1 MSRAIDRHHTGAE
14 HAPHALPPTRLTVDG
29 MMAPQNAHTARRA
42 DGEPRPDSPS
52 SAERPAAAPIEVEI
66 RDGTV
71 FAADMESRT
80 HALAIAD
87 LAGRAAEPNPFMHPA
102 FIKAAAAEYGPA
114 AIAVLFAWR
123 GEARDP
129 HALLGALVLRRLRT
143 PFRLWS
149 ASVEGRFHDFSFLS
163 TPVVD
168 ASALEPVLTAILDAM
183 AGSSLPKRLSFSLI
197 GDEGP
202 VMTGL
207 KTVLR
212 QRHSPLAVMASYR
225 RALAR
230 SDNPAAFT
238 PSASTRKKLRQYR
251 RRLAE
256 QGPVAVTRHQTPAE
270 VTMALEEFLQL
281 EASGWKGR
289 AGTALISRAADADFA
304 RAAFPAMAA
313 TGDAVIDVLRLD
325 GKAAAIQILARSGR
339 GYFTWKIAYDEA
351 LRDYSPG
358 VLLVEDYTTHLM
370 SDPAVGFLDSCSHDD
385 TGFMAALW
393 KDRQPIADV
402 IFDVRPGERAGTV
415 LLTAL
420 ERNLLNLR
428 GRLKSLYYRYK
439 DRRKP
444 ART

>member
-1 MSRAIDRHHTGAE
+1 MSRPMDRHYTGAE
-14 HAPHALPPTRLTVDG
+14 HAPHALPPTRAPVDG
-29 MMAPQNAHTARRA
+29 MIAPQNAHATRDP
-42 DGEPRPDSPS
+42 DGEPGSASPS
-52 SAERPAAAPIEVEI
+52 PAASTVTIPIEVEI
-66 RDGTV
+66 LDGHA
-71 FAADMESRT
+71 FAADADSRA
-80 HALAIAD
+80 HARAIAD

-102 FIKAAAAEYGPA
+102 FITAAAAEHGPA
-114 AIAVLFAWR
+114 AIAIIFAWR
-123 GEARDP
+123 GKARDP
-129 HALLGALVLRRLRT
+129 QALLGALALRKRRT
-143 PFRLWS
+143 PTRLWS
-149 ASVEGRFHDFSFLS
+149 ASLEGRFHDFSFLS

-168 ASALEPVLTAILDAM
+168 AAAVEPVLTAMLEAM
-183 AGSSLPKRLSFSLI
+183 AGSSLPKRLSLSLV

-202 VMTGL
+202 VMNGL
-207 KTVLR
+207 QAVLR
-212 QRHSPLAVMASYR
+212 QRQTPLAVMARYR

-230 SDNPAAFT
+230 SEDAAAFT

-256 QGPVAVTRHQTPAE
+256 RGPVAVTRHQTPAD
-270 VTMALEEFLQL
+270 VTTALEEFLQL

-313 TGDAVIDVLRLD
+313 TDDAIIEALRLD
-325 GKAAAIQILARSGR
+325 GKAAAIQILARSGP

-351 LRDYSPG
+351 LRDFSPG
-358 VLLVEDYTTHLM
+358 VLLVEDYTARLM
-370 SDPAVGFLDSCSHDD
+370 ADPAVALLDSCSHDD

-415 LLTAL
+415 LISAV
-420 ERNLLNLR
+420 ERNLLALR
-428 GRLKSLYYRYK
+428 SRLKSLYYRYK

-444 ART
+444 ANT